1 MFDRREEHV
10 SFTFEDRYEEKHR
23 TSKRQECSMCGDV
36 GFPDQ
41 LQQCT
46 RCHFRF
52 QHTYCCNSKEGLG
65 TGAWMCDWC
74 QLAKDEEARSDR
86 AAAVSS
92 GESGALEFLL
102 KAALTEAGVVEAAV
116 AGGGPMQS
124 SSVEGGGGGGGGSF
138 CSSSIESVKGDEV
151 SFGDAGD
158 ASCSTRER
166 ERMSSEGDEAT
177 TTFACSALALADSGG
192 CDPKRNPKL
201 LRCSS
206 KSSQKRRHRSLLE
219 QQCGSVQLKRLS
231 SLKGAKSAIACDP
244 PKSFVRRYKSLSD
257 ISF

>member
-138 CSSSIESVKGDEV
+138 CSSSIESVKGDE
-151 SFGDAGD
+151 
-158 ASCSTRER
+158 
-166 ERMSSEGDEAT
+166 
-177 TTFACSALALADSGG
+177 
-192 CDPKRNPKL
+192 
-201 LRCSS
+201 
-206 KSSQKRRHRSLLE
+206 KRRHRSLLE

>member
-1 MFDRREEHV
+1 MFGRREEHV
-10 SFTFEDRYEEKHR
+10 SFTFDDRYEEKHR
-23 TSKRQECSMCGDV
+23 TTKRQECSMCGDV

-46 RCHFRF
+46 RCRFRF

-74 QLAKDEEARSDR
+74 QLAKEEARSDR
-86 AAAVSS
+86 ASHPVSAAPSTMSS

-102 KAALTEAGVVEAAV
+102 KAALTEAGVDAAGV
-116 AGGGPMQS
+116 QS
-124 SSVEGGGGGGGGSF
+124 SSVDGGSF

-151 SFGDAGD
+151 SYGDPGD
-158 ASCSTRER
+158 ASCSNR
-166 ERMSSEGDEAT
+166 ERMSEGDEAT
-177 TTFACSALALADSGG
+177 TTFPCSGHPDNGG

-206 KSSQKRRHRSLLE
+206 KTSQKRRHRSLLE

-231 SLKGAKSAIACDP
+231 SLKGGKSGIACDP